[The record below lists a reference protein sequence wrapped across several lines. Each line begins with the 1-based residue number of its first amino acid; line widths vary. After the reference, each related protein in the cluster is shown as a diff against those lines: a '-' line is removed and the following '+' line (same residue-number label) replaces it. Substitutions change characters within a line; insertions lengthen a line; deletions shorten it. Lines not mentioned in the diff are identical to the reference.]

1 MADSGSERLL
11 PDAAAP
17 SGTAFSRADA
27 AFTIQPTGRFPP
39 SAARLNRTGSA
50 FAGSFGRELENGR
63 GFLWLPVLF
72 GIGIFVYFVL
82 PREPSVLALAGIFL
96 ATTIA
101 AWRARRRI
109 GLFRLLIA
117 FAFVAG
123 GATTMKLR
131 TDWVAAPKLS
141 REMTRVVTGWVAER
155 SMASR
160 GGVRVAL
167 RVQAIEGLAAAG
179 TPHIVRITIRSR
191 AEAIAVGDA
200 ISVTARIQPPSGPV
214 LPGGYDFARAAF
226 YDGIGAV
233 GFAYG
238 AARLADIGPPP
249 AGVRMHAPLAQLRDL
264 IRKRVMAALPGE
276 PGRIGAALIM
286 GDQGGISEGT
296 QEAMRI
302 SGLGHVLSI
311 SGLHMALIAG
321 SAFWL
326 IRALLALSSELALR
340 RPIKKWAALGA
351 LAIATF
357 YLGISG
363 AEVATQRAYIMLAI
377 MLVAVLLDR
386 RAITLRNVALAA
398 LVVLLIS
405 PESLLSVSLQMS
417 FAATVALVAAY
428 EEISARSD
436 RRLRLADRRDPGLPG
451 WAWRSVGGLFIT
463 SFVAGLATT
472 PFGIFHFQRF
482 APLALVANMIAMPAV
497 GLIVMPM
504 VLLAVVLMPLGLET
518 LPLKVM
524 NWGVSWMIAVAEWT
538 TEWSGEVGGV
548 RTIPALSLLLVVG
561 GFLWLALWRE
571 RWRLLGIAP
580 MLVALPL
587 ALAAPRPDILVGE
600 DGTTA
605 AVRGADGR
613 LSIVGGKGE
622 RFTVENWLRADADSR
637 KADASVLGEGV
648 RCDSIGC
655 IGKAGKEETVVSLI
669 LKPDAFAEDCRLATI
684 VVSRLVAP
692 PWCGDI
698 AIVIDRNKL
707 DRRGAHALYRDYDAE
722 ARPVFRIETAYP
734 EFPRPWM
741 RAFSSGE

>member
-17 SGTAFSRADA
+17 SGTAFSVAAADFDA
-27 AFTIQPTGRFPP
+27 RPAGRL
-39 SAARLNRTGSA
+39 SRIAARLNRAGSA
-50 FAGSFGRELENGR
+50 LADSFGRELEDRR

-82 PREPSVLALAGIFL
+82 PREPSVLALAAIFL
-96 ATTIA
+96 AATIA
-101 AWRARRRI
+101 AWRSRRQT
-109 GLFRLLIA
+109 GLFRLLTA
-117 FAFVAG
+117 FAFVAA
-123 GATTMKLR
+123 GAATMKLR

-141 REMTRVVTGWVAER
+141 REMTRVVTGWVSER

-167 RVQAIEGLAAAG
+167 KVHAIEGVAAAD
-179 TPHIVRITIRSR
+179 TPHFVRVTIRSR
-191 AEAIAVGDA
+191 AEAIGVGDA
-200 ISVTARIQPPSGPV
+200 IEVTARLQPPSGPV

-226 YDGIGAV
+226 YDRIGAV

-238 AARLADIGPPP
+238 AARPADIGL
-249 AGVRMHAPLAQLRDL
+249 APTEIGMQVPLGRFRDL
-264 IRKRVMAALPGE
+264 IRERVMAALPGE
-276 PGRIGAALIM
+276 PGRIAAALIM
-286 GDQGGISEGT
+286 GDQGGVSEPT

-311 SGLHMALIAG
+311 SGLHMALVGG

-340 RPIKKWAALGA
+340 RPLKKWAALGA
-351 LAIATF
+351 LAISTF

-398 LVVLLIS
+398 LVVLVIS
-405 PESLLSVSLQMS
+405 PESLMSVSLQMS

-436 RRLRLADRRDPGLPG
+436 RRLRLADRRDLGMLG
-451 WAWRSVGGLFIT
+451 WAWRSVGGLFVT
-463 SFVAGLATT
+463 SLVAGLATM
-472 PFGIFHFQRF
+472 PFGIFHFQRV

-504 VLLAVVLMPLGLET
+504 ALAAVVVMPLGIEA
-518 LPLKVM
+518 LPLTVM
-524 NWGVSWMIAVAEWT
+524 NWGVAWMIAVAEWIT
-538 TEWSGEVGGV
+538 AWSGDAGGV
-548 RTIPALSLLLVVG
+548 RMMPALSLLLIVG
-561 GFLWLALWRE
+561 GFLWLALWHE
-571 RWRLLGIAP
+571 RWRLLGIVP
-580 MLVALPL
+580 MLAAIPL

-600 DGTTA
+600 DGTTV
-605 AVRGADGR
+605 AVRGVDGR
-613 LSIVGGKGE
+613 LTIIGGKGE
-622 RFTVENWLRADADSR
+622 RFTIESWLRADADPR
-637 KADASVLGEGV
+637 KADSPDLSEGV
-648 RCDSIGC
+648 RCDPIGC
-655 IGKAGKEETVVSLI
+655 IGKTGAAKTVVSLV
-669 LKPDAFAEDCRLATI
+669 LRPEAFAEDCRIAAI
-684 VVSRLVAP
+684 VVSRLDAP
-692 PWCGDI
+692 PWCGD
-698 AIVIDRNKL
+698 AAVVIDRDRL
-707 DRRGAHALYRDYDAE
+707 DRRGAHALYRNHDLE
-722 ARPVFRIETAYP
+722 ARPAFRVETAYP
-734 EFPRPWM
+734 EIPRPWM

>member
-11 PDAAAP
+11 PDAVAP
-17 SGTAFSRADA
+17 SGMAFSGA
-27 AFTIQPTGRFPP
+27 APDFDIRPAGRLFQI
-39 SAARLNRTGSA
+39 AARFNRAGSA
-50 FAGSFGRELENGR
+50 FAGSFGCELENGR

-72 GIGIFVYFVL
+72 GIGIFLYFVL
-82 PREPSVLALAGIFL
+82 PREPSALALAGIFL
-96 ATTIA
+96 ATTMA
-101 AWRARRRI
+101 AWRGRRRI
-109 GLFRLLIA
+109 GLFRLLTA
-117 FAFVAG
+117 FAFVAA
-123 GATTMKLR
+123 GAATMKLR

-167 RVQAIEGLAAAG
+167 QVHAIEGVAAAG
-179 TPHIVRITIRSR
+179 TPHFVRVTIRSR

-200 ISVTARIQPPSGPV
+200 IEVTARLQPPNGPV
-214 LPGGYDFARAAF
+214 LPGGHDFARAAF
-226 YDGIGAV
+226 YDHIGAV

-238 AARLADIGPPP
+238 AARPADIGPPP
-249 AGVRMHAPLAQLRDL
+249 TGIRVHVPLAQLRDL
-264 IRKRVMAALPGE
+264 IRNRVMAALPGE
-276 PGRIGAALIM
+276 PGRIAAALIM

-296 QEAMRI
+296 QEAMRT

-311 SGLHMALIAG
+311 SGLHLALIAG

-351 LAIATF
+351 LTIATF

-398 LVVLLIS
+398 LVVLVIS
-405 PESLLSVSLQMS
+405 PESLMSVSLQMS

-436 RRLRLADRRDPGLPG
+436 RRLRLADRRDPGMLG
-451 WAWRSVGGLFIT
+451 WASRSVGGLFVT
-463 SFVAGLATT
+463 SLVAGLATM
-472 PFGIFHFQRF
+472 PFGIFHFQRL
-482 APLALVANMIAMPAV
+482 APLALAANMIAMPAV

-504 VLLAVVLMPLGLET
+504 ALLAVVLLPFGLEV
-518 LPLKVM
+518 LPLTAM
-524 NWGVSWMIAVAEWT
+524 NWGVAWMIAVAEWT
-538 TEWSGEVGGV
+538 TAWSGDAGGV
-548 RTIPALSLLLVVG
+548 RMMPALSLLLVVG

-580 MLVALPL
+580 MLAAIPL
-587 ALAAPRPDILVGE
+587 ALAAPRPDILISE
-600 DGTTA
+600 DGATV
-605 AVRGADGR
+605 AVRGVDGR
-613 LSIVGGKGE
+613 LSIIGGKGE
-622 RFTVENWLRADADSR
+622 RFTVENWLRADADPR
-637 KADASVLGEGV
+637 KADAPGLSDGV
-648 RCDSIGC
+648 RCDPIGC
-655 IGKAGKEETVVSLI
+655 IGKVGKEETAVSLV
-669 LKPDAFAEDCRLATI
+669 LKPDAFAEDCRVATI
-684 VVSRLVAP
+684 VVSRLQAP
-692 PWCGDI
+692 PWCGDT
-698 AIVIDRNKL
+698 AIVIDRDKL
-707 DRRGAHALYRDYDAE
+707 DRRGAHALYRDPDA
-722 ARPVFRIETAYP
+722 ASRPAFRIETAYP